1 MNPQNIL
8 EQFLGTDVV
17 KTAGG
22 AVQSAKGSAASSGL
36 AGIAGGAAAGG
47 LLGLL
52 LGNKKARKKVG
63 KFAGGVA
70 GYGGAAALGALAY
83 SAYRNWQAGQQTPQ
97 SAPTSQAAAYSA
109 RAEVSIPP
117 EQPPAGSTA
126 LNRSAIDF
134 WRSIESY

>member
-8 EQFLGTDVV
+8 EQFLGTDVARG
-17 KTAGG
+17 AGG
-22 AVQSAKGSAASSGL
+22 TVRSAKGSLANSGL
-36 AGIAGGAAAGG
+36 AGVAGGVAAGG

-83 SAYRNWQAGQQTPQ
+83 RAYQNWQSGHQTSQ
-97 SAPTSQAAAYSA
+97 SAPTGQAATHSA
-109 RAEVSIPP
+109 EANSSV
-117 EQPPAGSTA
+117 A
-126 LNRSAIDF
+126 L
-134 WRSIESY
+134 